1 MHYGYI
7 YKIQFPNG
15 KHYIGITS
23 RSLEQR
29 QIEHKRCAKNG
40 DTKYLYNAL
49 RKYNMEDTLEL
60 VEIDTAD
67 NKEELCEKEMGYIL
81 MYNSS
86 DKEYGY
92 NGTIGGEGTSG
103 YSFTEEQRKNVSKS
117 QLHRFDN
124 PEARQKHSESQKT
137 RFENPEE
144 REKSSIR
151 MKQRSL
157 DNPNIGIQHSI
168 CMKQLYH
175 NNPSK
180 KKDMSKL
187 KIQQNKDNPDM
198 RKQQSELKL
207 MRFEDKCACEERKK
221 ISKTVLTQWQ
231 DPEKRKKIMD
241 EKRKRFGKP
250 FDVYKN
256 GILIDSCDYVP
267 DCAFKM
273 FGTRNGGK
281 ISAVLNGRS
290 KSHKGYVF
298 KYK

>member
-1 MHYGYI
+1 MPYGFI
-7 YKIQFPNG
+7 YKIEFPNR
-15 KHYIGITS
+15 KHYIGQTS

-29 QIEHKRCAKNG
+29 QNEHKQTANNG
-40 DTKYLYNAL
+40 DTTYLYNAL
-49 RKYNMEDTLEL
+49 RKHKMKDKLEL

-67 NKEELCEKEMGYIL
+67 NKEELDEKEIEYIL
-81 MYNSS
+81 MYKSLY
-86 DKEYGY
+86 KENGY
-92 NGTIGGEGTSG
+92 NGTIGGGGTSG

-117 QLHRFDN
+117 QLHRFEN
-124 PEARQKHSESQKT
+124 PDAREQCSKSQTK

-144 REKSSIR
+144 RKKSSIR

-198 RKQQSELKL
+198 GKQQSELKL
-207 MRFEDKCACEERKK
+207 MRFEDKDACEERKK
-221 ISKTVLTQWQ
+221 ISETSLTQWQ

-256 GILIDSCDYVP
+256 GILIDSFDYVP

-273 FGTRNGGK
+273 FGKSNNSNIT
-281 ISAVLNGRS
+281 AVLKGKK
-290 KSHKGYVF
+290 KSYKGYVF
-298 KYK
+298 TYK